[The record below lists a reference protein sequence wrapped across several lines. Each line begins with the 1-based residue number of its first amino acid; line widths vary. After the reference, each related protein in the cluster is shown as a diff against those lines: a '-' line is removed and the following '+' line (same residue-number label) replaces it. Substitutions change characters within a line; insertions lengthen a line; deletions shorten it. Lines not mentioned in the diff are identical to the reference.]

1 MPGAIVKAPEG
12 SYFNKSDPDPETKN
26 IVNNN

>member
-12 SYFNKSDPDPETKN
+12 SYFNKNDPDPETKN
-26 IVNNN
+26 NVNKY